1 MAFLQQ
7 GVTLGGTG
15 KEIGDRHPKIGEGAL
30 IGASATILGNI
41 KIGRGAM
48 IAACSL
54 VLKDVPPHRWK
65 VISYFQH
72 INASRIS
79 QFLIY
84 LQSFESDISFSC
96 SQAWWQEYQQK

>member
-1 MAFLQQ
+1 M
-7 GVTLGGTG
+7 GGTG

-54 VLKDVPPHRWK
+54 VLKDVPPHR
-65 VISYFQH
+65 
-72 INASRIS
+72 
-79 QFLIY
+79 
-84 LQSFESDISFSC
+84 
-96 SQAWWQEYQQK
+96 